1 MAVKSVLLIE
11 DNLPLATGLQAC
23 LESRGYQV
31 VHALDGQD
39 GLDIC
44 RERIP
49 DLVVTDVLMKTMDG
63 LSFLQHLRSLPG
75 GWDVPVIVISGVTQQ
90 EIFDEMW
97 ALGVQR
103 FVIKPFS
110 LEDFLNI
117 VREAIGERHP
127 KK

>member
-1 MAVKSVLLIE
+1 MAEKSVLLIE

-23 LESRGYQV
+23 LESRGYLVTHASDGQE
-31 VHALDGQD
+31 ALDA
-39 GLDIC
+39 C
-44 RERIP
+44 REGLP

-63 LSFLQHLRSLPG
+63 LSFLTHLRALPEG
-75 GWDVPVIVISGVTQQ
+75 RDVPVMVISGVAQKGV
-90 EIFDEMW
+90 FDEMR

-117 VREAIGERHP
+117 VGEAI
-127 KK
+127 